1 MSSFLSSFSRLS
13 LLARPSLAPSTSALF
28 APAPSLQVRHKSLL
42 PRKTKYRKSHK
53 GRIPI
58 ALGGSTKGTTLE
70 WGEYGLRVNEPCR
83 LSAKHLES
91 AEAALKRGLK
101 PYKGCKVSV
110 YRTRLVRRPL
120 ERNSRSDGIMGDL
133 RRGRSEIAA
142 SCGMKQDGVLI
153 QSASRNLGI
162 FEYSRIFQ
170 FASKCVFLPSFSR
183 RVTMLTRLRTTGKR
197 DENG

>member
-13 LLARPSLAPSTSALF
+13 LLARPTLASTSTLF
-28 APAPSLQVRHKSLL
+28 APSPLSLQVRHKSLL

-110 YRTRLVRRPL
+110 CASLAFFRRRWREIGGGFSLFRGFSEWRSGTRGQYKVM
-120 ERNSRSDGIMGDL
+120 EG
-133 RRGRSEIAA
+133 
-142 SCGMKQDGVLI
+142 CVLI
-153 QSASRNLGI
+153 HSLSKYI
-162 FEYSRIFQ
+162 DIYVSSPIFQ
-170 FASKCVFLPSFSR
+170 FVSKCVFSSPTLSYPVLLNTILIS
-183 RVTMLTRLRTTGKR
+183 TRAIG
-197 DENG
+197 